1 MVFASKGGGGE
12 GEEEAET
19 MNINIKDYMGRP
31 RKF

>member
-12 GEEEAET
+12 GEEEAV
-19 MNINIKDYMGRP
+19 NINLKDYMGRP